1 MAIEQNMLDA
11 LIQHQV
17 YSYRASTK
25 VVNELN
31 ADFVSA
37 TNSFSNTLR
46 DLLDSLTDAEKEAL
60 TQGKYTTDTLKE
72 VKTAFDEW
80 YNFMYVSMPE
90 TFAFSAVALA
100 TYEAMYVSKLYGEE
114 VELSGTKIL
123 ANAKKTPV
131 IGGQLYDDI
140 WRTLATS
147 TREKALYAVREGIN
161 QGLTTAQI
169 VNQIRGTRTKV
180 GDKYQYI
187 GGIASDLVGEG
198 TKKGAIDAAVR
209 TIRSHVATTATN
221 DTFEALGF
229 DYVKFVS
236 TLDGRTTKG
245 CASLDQTVWK
255 RGDKSIVYPPR
266 HYNCRSI
273 LVGVNKDGD
282 VAGKRPFVSSDKP
295 VSKIPKDQREG
306 KIGQVDANESFSS
319 WFSRQPVSF
328 QKDYLG
334 KTQYELYKNGG
345 YTLDRFV
352 DPLGNDYTIAEL
364 KELDAKTFKELG
376 L

>member
-1 MAIEQNMLDA
+1 MTIEQNMLDA

-17 YSYRASTK
+17 YSYRGSTK

-72 VKTAFDEW
+72 VKDAFDEW

-90 TFAFSAVALA
+90 TFAVSAVALA
-100 TYEAMYVSKLYGEE
+100 TYEALYVSKLYGEE

-131 IGGQLYDDI
+131 MGGQLYDDI
-140 WRTLATS
+140 WRTLANS

-180 GDKYQYI
+180 GDKYQYV
-187 GGIASDLVGEG
+187 GGIVDQS
-198 TKKGAIDAAVR
+198 KNQIDSAVR
-209 TIRSHVATTATN
+209 TLRNHVSNVTYN
-221 DTFEALGF
+221 DVFSVLGF
-229 DYVKFVS
+229 DYRKVIA
-236 TLDGRTTKG
+236 TLDGRT
-245 CASLDQTVWK
+245 CPICSA
-255 RGDKSIVYPPR
+255 R
-266 HYNCRSI
+266 
-273 LVGVNKDGD
+273 DGD
-282 VAGKRPFVSSDKP
+282 VYKAGSNYSPPPWHFRTRTIVVGCDKDGKISGKRPFVADTRP
-295 VSKIPKDQREG
+295 VKDIPKDERG
-306 KIGQVDANESFSS
+306 DVIGRVNANTTYADSFKRWPASL
-319 WFSRQPVSF
+319 
-328 QKDYLG
+328 QKEILG
-334 KTQYELYKNGG
+334 PTKYVLYKEGG
-345 YTLDRFV
+345 YSLDKFV
-352 DPLGNDYTIAEL
+352 DPLNKPYTIAEL